1 MFEIISN
8 NIWEWSIEGDNW
20 ENGITSFWNSLNEN
34 GMDYSNFFMKDF
46 GVVAKITLDDYD
58 GMINGNSENYNTE
71 KMNDE
76 LSMFI
81 GWLESNKGK
90 YKL

>member
-8 NIWEWSIEGDNW
+8 NIWELSIEGDNW

-58 GMINGNSENYNTE
+58 GMINDNSENYNTE